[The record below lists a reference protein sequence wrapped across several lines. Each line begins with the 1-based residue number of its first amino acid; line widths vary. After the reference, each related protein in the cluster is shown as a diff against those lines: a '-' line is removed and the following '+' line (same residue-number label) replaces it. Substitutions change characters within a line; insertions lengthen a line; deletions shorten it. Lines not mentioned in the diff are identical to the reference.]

1 MDTINSVSSLTTPL
15 LTLGQTDTEDAKTR
29 VTKSSL
35 LIKLV
40 MTSPWTITSHT
51 VTHSVH
57 LDKNISLTQI
67 FINQSVLR
75 NVVIS
80 NLEGRFSNSILE
92 FRSRFRPHSPNLLPG
107 YLNRQIPTSRILTCV
122 KTPVRP
128 PTDIAR
134 PAPMRNILGVSGT
147 MSKSAFILISG
158 ATDTQSVTEQ
168 RMNPS
173 EMLLVIRN
181 S

>member
-1 MDTINSVSSLTTPL
+1 MDTTNSVSSLTTPVL
-15 LTLGQTDTEDAKTR
+15 PLGWTVGEDVKTR

-35 LIKLV
+35 QIKLV
-40 MTSPWTITSHT
+40 MTSPWTITTHT

-57 LDKNISLTQI
+57 LDKNIHSE
-67 FINQSVLR
+67 NVLR
-75 NVVIS
+75 NVVT
-80 NLEGRFSNSILE
+80 
-92 FRSRFRPHSPNLLPG
+92 PVPG

-147 MSKSAFILISG
+147 MLQSAFILISG

>member
-1 MDTINSVSSLTTPL
+1 MDTINSVSSLSTPL
-15 LTLGQTDTEDAKTR
+15 LALTCQGVTEDVKTR
-29 VTKSSL
+29 VTKSFL
-35 LIKLV
+35 QIKLV

-57 LDKNISLTQI
+57 LDKNISLFFRI
-67 FINQSVLR
+67 QSVLR
-75 NVVIS
+75 NVVT
-80 NLEGRFSNSILE
+80 
-92 FRSRFRPHSPNLLPG
+92 PVPG
-107 YLNRQIPTSRILTCV
+107 YLNRQISTSRILTCV

-147 MSKSAFILISG
+147 MLQSAFILISG

>member
-1 MDTINSVSSLTTPL
+1 MDTINSVSTLTTPL
-15 LTLGQTDTEDAKTR
+15 LPLTGQTDGEDVKTR

-35 LIKLV
+35 QIKLV

-57 LDKNISLTQI
+57 LDKNISLETLI
-67 FINQSVLR
+67 KGMIQSVLR
-75 NVVIS
+75 NVVT
-80 NLEGRFSNSILE
+80 
-92 FRSRFRPHSPNLLPG
+92 PVPG

-147 MSKSAFILISG
+147 MLQSAFILISG
-158 ATDTQSVTEQ
+158 AMVTQSVTEQ

-181 S
+181 FYQEASVKH

>member
-1 MDTINSVSSLTTPL
+1 MDTTNSVSSLSTPL
-15 LTLGQTDTEDAKTR
+15 LNLTTGQTVTEDVKTR

-35 LIKLV
+35 QIKLV

-57 LDKNISLTQI
+57 LDKNISLSMKI
-67 FINQSVLR
+67 KVMIQSVLR
-75 NVVIS
+75 NVVT
-80 NLEGRFSNSILE
+80 
-92 FRSRFRPHSPNLLPG
+92 PVPG

-128 PTDIAR
+128 PADIAR

-147 MSKSAFILISG
+147 MLQSAFILISG
-158 ATDTQSVTEQ
+158 VMVTQSVTEQ

-181 S
+181 F

>member
-1 MDTINSVSSLTTPL
+1 MKI
-15 LTLGQTDTEDAKTR
+15 
-29 VTKSSL
+29 
-35 LIKLV
+35 
-40 MTSPWTITSHT
+40 MTMKIMNIMITM
-51 VTHSVH
+51 
-57 LDKNISLTQI
+57 DKNISLTIMIQ
-67 FINQSVLR
+67 NVLR
-75 NVVIS
+75 NVVT
-80 NLEGRFSNSILE
+80 
-92 FRSRFRPHSPNLLPG
+92 PVPG

-128 PTDIAR
+128 PADIAR

-147 MSKSAFILISG
+147 MLQSAFILISG
-158 ATDTQSVTEQ
+158 VMDTQSVTEQ

>member
-1 MDTINSVSSLTTPL
+1 MDTINSVSDLTTL
-15 LTLGQTDTEDAKTR
+15 LLPFTRQTVTEDVKTR

-35 LIKLV
+35 QIKLV

-57 LDKNISLTQI
+57 LDKN
-67 FINQSVLR
+67 FGMESVLR
-75 NVVIS
+75 NVVT
-80 NLEGRFSNSILE
+80 
-92 FRSRFRPHSPNLLPG
+92 PVPG

-128 PTDIAR
+128 PADIAR

-147 MSKSAFILISG
+147 MLQSAFILISG

>member
-1 MDTINSVSSLTTPL
+1 MDTINSVSHLTTPL
-15 LTLGQTDTEDAKTR
+15 LTLGQSVTEDVKTR

-35 LIKLV
+35 QIKLV

-57 LDKNISLTQI
+57 LDKNISLNMDLMI
-67 FINQSVLR
+67 QSVLR
-75 NVVIS
+75 NVVT
-80 NLEGRFSNSILE
+80 
-92 FRSRFRPHSPNLLPG
+92 PVPG

-147 MSKSAFILISG
+147 MLQSAFILIFG
-158 ATDTQSVTEQ
+158 VMDTQSVTEQ

-173 EMLLVIRN
+173 EKLHVIRN

>member
-1 MDTINSVSSLTTPL
+1 MDTINSVSDLTTPL
-15 LTLGQTDTEDAKTR
+15 LTLAGQTVTEDVKTR

-35 LIKLV
+35 QIKLV

-57 LDKNISLTQI
+57 LDKNISLTSI
-67 FINQSVLR
+67 SLLLMIQSVQR
-75 NVVIS
+75 NVMTPV
-80 NLEGRFSNSILE
+80 
-92 FRSRFRPHSPNLLPG
+92 PG
-107 YLNRQIPTSRILTCV
+107 YPIRQIPTSRILTCV

-147 MSKSAFILISG
+147 MLQSAFILISG

>member
-1 MDTINSVSSLTTPL
+1 MDTINSVLFLTTQL
-15 LTLGQTDTEDAKTR
+15 LSLSGQTVTEDVKTR

-35 LIKLV
+35 QIKLV

-57 LDKNISLTQI
+57 LDKNISLGVK
-67 FINQSVLR
+67 INVMIQSVLR
-75 NVVIS
+75 NVVT
-80 NLEGRFSNSILE
+80 
-92 FRSRFRPHSPNLLPG
+92 PVPG
-107 YLNRQIPTSRILTCV
+107 YPIRQIPTSRILTCV

-128 PTDIAR
+128 PTNIAR

-147 MSKSAFILISG
+147 MLQSAFILISG

>member
-1 MDTINSVSSLTTPL
+1 MDTINSVSTLTIPL
-15 LTLGQTDTEDAKTR
+15 LPLEDGEDVKTR

-35 LIKLV
+35 QIKLV

-57 LDKNISLTQI
+57 LDKKMNTE
-67 FINQSVLR
+67 NVLR
-75 NVVIS
+75 NVVT
-80 NLEGRFSNSILE
+80 
-92 FRSRFRPHSPNLLPG
+92 PVPG

-147 MSKSAFILISG
+147 MLQSAFILISG
-158 ATDTQSVTEQ
+158 AMVTQSVTEQ

-173 EMLLVIRN
+173 EILLVIRN

>member
-1 MDTINSVSSLTTPL
+1 MDTINSVSSLSTPL
-15 LTLGQTDTEDAKTR
+15 LTLPGQTVSEDVKTR
-29 VTKSSL
+29 VIKSSL
-35 LIKLV
+35 QIKPV

-57 LDKNISLTQI
+57 LDKNINL
-67 FINQSVLR
+67 FIMIQSVLR
-75 NVVIS
+75 NVVT
-80 NLEGRFSNSILE
+80 
-92 FRSRFRPHSPNLLPG
+92 PVPG
-107 YLNRQIPTSRILTCV
+107 YPIRQIPTSRILTCV

-147 MSKSAFILISG
+147 MSQSAFILISG

>member
-1 MDTINSVSSLTTPL
+1 MDTINSVSTLTTPL
-15 LTLGQTDTEDAKTR
+15 LSLLTLAGQTVTEDVKTR

-35 LIKLV
+35 QIKLV

-57 LDKNISLTQI
+57 LDKNISLTMKI
-67 FINQSVLR
+67 YLKNLNIQSVLR
-75 NVVIS
+75 NVVT
-80 NLEGRFSNSILE
+80 
-92 FRSRFRPHSPNLLPG
+92 PVPG
-107 YLNRQIPTSRILTCV
+107 YPIRQIPTSRILTCV

-147 MSKSAFILISG
+147 MLQSAFILISG

-181 S
+181 F

>member
-1 MDTINSVSSLTTPL
+1 MDTINTVSHLTTPL
-15 LTLGQTDTEDAKTR
+15 LPTCQTVTEDVKTR

-35 LIKLV
+35 QIKLV

-57 LDKNISLTQI
+57 LDKNMNTEI
-67 FINQSVLR
+67 VLR
-75 NVVIS
+75 NVVT
-80 NLEGRFSNSILE
+80 LV
-92 FRSRFRPHSPNLLPG
+92 PG
-107 YLNRQIPTSRILTCV
+107 YPNRQIPTSRILTCV

-147 MSKSAFILISG
+147 MLQSAFILISG
-158 ATDTQSVTEQ
+158 AMVTQSVTEQ

>member
-1 MDTINSVSSLTTPL
+1 MDTINSVSSLSTPL
-15 LTLGQTDTEDAKTR
+15 LPLTCHSGQTVTEDVKTR

-35 LIKLV
+35 QIKLV

-57 LDKNISLTQI
+57 LDKNISLETLI
-67 FINQSVLR
+67 KGMIQSVLR
-75 NVVIS
+75 NVVT
-80 NLEGRFSNSILE
+80 
-92 FRSRFRPHSPNLLPG
+92 PVPG

-147 MSKSAFILISG
+147 MLQSAFILISG

>member
-15 LTLGQTDTEDAKTR
+15 LNLTTGQTVTEDVKTR

-35 LIKLV
+35 QIKLV

-57 LDKNISLTQI
+57 LDKNISLTMKI
-67 FINQSVLR
+67 MIQSVLR
-75 NVVIS
+75 NVVT
-80 NLEGRFSNSILE
+80 
-92 FRSRFRPHSPNLLPG
+92 PVPG

-147 MSKSAFILISG
+147 MLQSAFILISG
-158 ATDTQSVTEQ
+158 VMVTQSVTEQ

>member
-1 MDTINSVSSLTTPL
+1 MDTINSVSHLTTPL
-15 LTLGQTDTEDAKTR
+15 LSLCQTVTEDVKTR

-35 LIKLV
+35 QIKLV

-57 LDKNISLTQI
+57 LDKNISITMMNMMI
-67 FINQSVLR
+67 QSVLR
-75 NVVIS
+75 NVVT
-80 NLEGRFSNSILE
+80 
-92 FRSRFRPHSPNLLPG
+92 PVPG

-147 MSKSAFILISG
+147 MLQSAFILISG

>member
-1 MDTINSVSSLTTPL
+1 MDTINSVSHLTTPL
-15 LTLGQTDTEDAKTR
+15 LPTCQTVTEDVKTR
-29 VTKSSL
+29 VTKSSMQ
-35 LIKLV
+35 IKLV

-57 LDKNISLTQI
+57 LDKNISLTI
-67 FINQSVLR
+67 KLFFSLIQSVLR
-75 NVVIS
+75 NVVT
-80 NLEGRFSNSILE
+80 
-92 FRSRFRPHSPNLLPG
+92 PVPG
-107 YLNRQIPTSRILTCV
+107 YPIRQIPTSRILTCV

-147 MSKSAFILISG
+147 MLQSAFILISG

-181 S
+181 F

>member
-15 LTLGQTDTEDAKTR
+15 LALGQTVTEDVKTR

-35 LIKLV
+35 QIKLV

-57 LDKNISLTQI
+57 LDKNIHSE
-67 FINQSVLR
+67 NVLR
-75 NVVIS
+75 NVVT
-80 NLEGRFSNSILE
+80 
-92 FRSRFRPHSPNLLPG
+92 PVPG
-107 YLNRQIPTSRILTCV
+107 YPNRQIPTSRILTCV

-147 MSKSAFILISG
+147 MLQSAFILISG

>member
-1 MDTINSVSSLTTPL
+1 MDTINSVSLLTTPL
-15 LTLGQTDTEDAKTR
+15 LTQSGQTVTEDVKTR
-29 VTKSSL
+29 VIKSSL
-35 LIKLV
+35 QIKLV
-40 MTSPWTITSHT
+40 MTSSWTITSHT

-57 LDKNISLTQI
+57 LDKNISLI
-67 FINQSVLR
+67 LKIQSVLR
-75 NVVIS
+75 NVVT
-80 NLEGRFSNSILE
+80 
-92 FRSRFRPHSPNLLPG
+92 PVPG
-107 YLNRQIPTSRILTCV
+107 YPNRQIPTSRILTCV

-147 MSKSAFILISG
+147 MLQSAFILISG

-181 S
+181 F